1 VALTLTNAHGKLIKN
16 PTSQQP
22 RPGDVLDVYSIE
34 YVGDHSHYAAHWTT
48 SAHLRCLFVG
58 HGEPTCQSDV
68 AIGGS
73 LLVFHGNTL
82 AEGTGDYQGATG
94 RILSNKTI
102 GNTNN
107 ADIVARITLR

>member
-1 VALTLTNAHGKLIKN
+1 LRPITSRHAL
-16 PTSQQP
+16 
-22 RPGDVLDVYSIE
+22 E
-34 YVGDHSHYAAHWTT
+34 YIGDHSHHAAHWSM
-48 SAHLRCLFVG
+48 SAHVRCLFAK
-58 HGEPTCQSDV
+58 GEPTCESNV

-82 AEGTGDYQGATG
+82 AEGTGLYQGATG

-107 ADIVARITLR
+107 ADIVARITRR